1 MATKTTTTERLARK
15 KAAPPAPSP
24 QPDWQSPRVA
34 QPVEAITAPEAKL
47 NVLQQ
52 AQAVVGLNAD
62 PAVLAAVIL
71 AQTADRFA
79 TKLIEAAAISQYH
92 RGS

>member
-1 MATKTTTTERLARK
+1 MARTTTTARLAK
-15 KAAPPAPSP
+15 KIAPTP

-34 QPVEAITAPEAKL
+34 QPTDAITPETAKL

-52 AQAVVGLNAD
+52 AQAVAGIGAD

-71 AQTADRFA
+71 AQAADRFA

-92 RGS
+92 RGA